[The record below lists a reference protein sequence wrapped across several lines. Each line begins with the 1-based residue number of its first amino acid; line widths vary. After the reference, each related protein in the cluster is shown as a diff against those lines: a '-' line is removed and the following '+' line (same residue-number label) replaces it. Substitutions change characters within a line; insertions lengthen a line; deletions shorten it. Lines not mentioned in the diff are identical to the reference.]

1 MARQRA
7 RLLLA
12 LGALGA
18 TAAFV
23 VPHAAGAHAA
33 TYTVTASDFK
43 FKIVPARVTAGRTT
57 FRIVNRGQASHDF
70 KIAGKKTKLLSTGQ
84 RATLTVTLRK
94 GRRYP
99 YVCTVPGH
107 TALGMKGTVIAR

>member
-1 MARQRA
+1 MPRHRIC
-7 RLLLA
+7 LLLA

-23 VPHAAGAHAA
+23 VPHAAGAPAG
-33 TYTVTASDFK
+33 TNSVTAVDFK
-43 FKIVPARVTAGRTT
+43 FKFVPVRVTAGRTT

-70 KIAGKKTKLLSTGQ
+70 KIAGKKTKLLSTGA
-84 RATLTVTLRK
+84 RATLTVTLVK

-107 TALGMKGTVIAR
+107 AAIGMKGTVIAR